1 MELSKRS
8 LKKIEQIKEAS
19 LLLFKS
25 QGLNK
30 VTMEEIAKKAA
41 VSKVTLYKYFPD
53 KQTLYETL
61 VRDIYDT
68 ERREMRDIQAMDA
81 NFHEKMNAIIEVRVN
96 KYYEQLQKFFEDYFV
111 RSEELNTY
119 MIEFIEE
126 VKNIRKDIYAQGRRE
141 GLIGNEYEDAT
152 IDQYFEVI
160 QSGLAANYHD
170 LSVLERDKLTNLLRL
185 VYTGIVDKSK

>member
-19 LLLFKS
+19 FKLFKE

-30 VTMEEIAKKAA
+30 VTMEEIAKRAA

-53 KQTLYETL
+53 KQTLYESL

-68 ERREMRDIQAMDA
+68 ERIDMREIQSRDEG
-81 NFHEKMNAIIEVRVN
+81 FHEKMNTIIELRVN
-96 KYYEQLQKFFEDYFV
+96 KYYEHLQKFFEDYYV
-111 RSEELNTY
+111 RSDKLNSY
-119 MIEFIEE
+119 MVEFVEE
-126 VKNIRKDIYAQGRRE
+126 VKTIRKDIYAQGRKE
-141 GLIGNEYEDAT
+141 GLISPIWGNST
-152 IDQYFEVI
+152 IDQYFEVV

-170 LSVLERDKLTNLLRL
+170 LTVLEPDRLTKLLKLI
-185 VYTGIVDKSK
+185 YSGIVDKVN

>member
-19 LLLFKS
+19 LNLFKE

-30 VTMEEIAKKAA
+30 VTMEEIAKRAA

-61 VRDIYDT
+61 VRDIYDA
-68 ERREMRDIQAMDA
+68 ERRDMRDIQSRDE
-81 NFHEKMNAIIEVRVN
+81 NFHEKMNAIIELRVN
-96 KYYEQLQKFFEDYFV
+96 KYYEHLQKFFEDYFV
-111 RSEELNTY
+111 RSEDLNSY
-119 MIEFIEE
+119 MTDFVEE
-126 VKNIRKDIYAQGRRE
+126 VKNIRKDIYAQGRNE
-141 GLIGNEYEDAT
+141 GLIAPKWEDST
-152 IDQYFEVI
+152 IDQYFEVV

-170 LSVLERDKLTNLLRL
+170 LSVLDRDRLTKLLRL
-185 VYTGIVDKSK
+185 VYTGIVDKTN